1 MKKAVYFI
9 RKPLFLAFIT
19 IIISIPGRVFA
30 YYAGT
35 ADVSKYNVRDFNALG
50 DGVTDD
56 IAAINRCIDTAVAH
70 GGGIVYFPTT
80 NAAYV
85 VSAPII
91 LPSNIVLLGDNKRG
105 LTQSR
110 IKPSAGYNGHLIRS
124 KNYGDSLIQYSG
136 IVGLYLDGSTTTW
149 TAISLYAHSST
160 IEDCTIRFCYTYGIE
175 LKGVNGSNL
184 GLNNTITNNFLQGL
198 DNVKFYNA
206 IMVDYYTA
214 DIEISGN
221 YIERCTEAA
230 IKLRS
235 YNNRVINNHI
245 FYVGTHIQLDE
256 TQENIITSNYL
267 EYADNASIKIA
278 SGSNINYTVD
288 AIISENIFRNINM
301 SQSTSVNGVVEVNGY
316 NTEGFIVKNNRLRK
330 DNNVTAGAIPYFVY
344 VSDTS
349 RKEHSVFDNVWQ
361 GSLIAQYETNIR
373 TPFSVNRSLGYVGV
387 GVNNPTTKFAVNGDI
402 AAKKLKVSQLGWPDY
417 VFEAGY
423 KLKPLHE
430 VESFIKTNKHLP
442 GVPSA
447 KAVEE
452 KGLDVGDGQ
461 AALLKKVEELTL
473 YIIQLRKDVN
483 QQKVIN
489 KKHSLL
495 IRKARK

>member
-1 MKKAVYFI
+1 M
-9 RKPLFLAFIT
+9 
-19 IIISIPGRVFA
+19 
-30 YYAGT
+30 
-35 ADVSKYNVRDFNALG
+35 
-50 DGVTDD
+50 
-56 IAAINRCIDTAVAH
+56 
-70 GGGIVYFPTT
+70 
-80 NAAYV
+80 
-85 VSAPII
+85 
-91 LPSNIVLLGDNKRG
+91 
-105 LTQSR
+105 
-110 IKPSAGYNGHLIRS
+110 
-124 KNYGDSLIQYSG
+124 
-136 IVGLYLDGSTTTW
+136 
-149 TAISLYAHSST
+149 
-160 IEDCTIRFCYTYGIE
+160 
-175 LKGVNGSNL
+175 
-184 GLNNTITNNFLQGL
+184 QGL

-288 AIISENIFRNINM
+288 VIISENIFRNINM

-316 NTEGFIVKNNRLRK
+316 NTEGFIIKNNRLRK

-361 GSLIAQYETNIR
+361 GTLIAQYETNIR

-417 VFEAGY
+417 VFESGY

-447 KAVEE
+447 KVVEE

-473 YIIQLRKDVN
+473 YIIQLQKDVN
-483 QQKVIN
+483 QQKIIN
-489 KKHSLL
+489 KKHSILF
-495 IRKARK
+495 RKSGR